1 MFEMRRERMLF
12 IEVGLCATPVL
23 RILIHL
29 SFSLL
34 FTAVDFLRSRR
45 SVGVLSFES
54 GFVWGKGKRWSGGE
68 KARALDH
75 YVISCVV
82 QFQVIG
88 MMNHCVISYS
98 SFCDVVV
105 NIPIILKLT

>member
-23 RILIHL
+23 RILILL

-105 NIPIILKLT
+105 NIQIILKLT

>member
-23 RILIHL
+23 RILILL

-34 FTAVDFLRSRR
+34 FTYSSRLSFLRSRR

-68 KARALDH
+68 KAREGAGPLRH
-75 YVISCVV
+75 QLCSSVS
-82 QFQVIG
+82 
-88 MMNHCVISYS
+88 SYW
-98 SFCDVVV
+98 DDE
-105 NIPIILKLT
+105 PLRHQLL

>member
-23 RILIHL
+23 RILILL

>member
-12 IEVGLCATPVL
+12 IEVGLCATLVL
-23 RILIHL
+23 RILILL

-82 QFQVIG
+82 QFQV
-88 MMNHCVISYS
+88 SYW
-98 SFCDVVV
+98 DDE
-105 NIPIILKLT
+105 PLRHQLL

>member
-1 MFEMRRERMLF
+1 MRNTRTSYLDTSFLLAFVYSSR
-12 IEVGLCATPVL
+12 
-23 RILIHL
+23 L
-29 SFSLL
+29 S
-34 FTAVDFLRSRR
+34 FLRSRR

-88 MMNHCVISYS
+88 MMNNCVISYS